1 MSSKRK
7 GKRKLKVENPKERKS
22 DWINFI
28 QQERGVVPYI
38 RNESGGPKVIPEVA
52 NESEYEAI
60 PKKDPFQA
68 YLPILSTKDQYASNP
83 NNQKWFGTKIW
94 SRNEPNQPGQET
106 TNSSTH
112 EGDAVPENEVICK
125 GKSPDACNCQ
135 MPGSVDCVHRHMV
148 EERGKLKAEL
158 GPAFQTWKFDEM
170 GEDSADSWTLGDM
183 LRFNS
188 VMKKRNLPSSKRK
201 TFLQLASQ
209 FLPNKSRASIVSYY
223 FNFYLLSWRIRKR
236 TRLNRTAA
244 EIDTDDD
251 YDEVIGETSNA
262 NGTQNN
268 YLTGKR

>member
-1 MSSKRK
+1 MSSKQ
-7 GKRKLKVENPKERKS
+7 KRKRLLKVENPKECKR

-52 NESEYEAI
+52 NESEYEEI

-83 NNQKWFGTKIW
+83 NNRKWFGTKIW
-94 SRNEPNQPGQET
+94 SRNEPNQPSQET
-106 TNSSTH
+106 NNSSTH
-112 EGDAVPENEVICK
+112 EG
-125 GKSPDACNCQ
+125 DACNCQ

-170 GEDSADSWTLGDM
+170 GEDSTDSWTLGDM

-188 VMKKRNLPSSKRK
+188 VMKKRNLPSSTRK

-223 FNFYLLSWRIRKR
+223 FNFYLPSWRIRKR

-251 YDEVIGETSNA
+251 DDEVIGETSNA
-262 NGTQNN
+262 NGTQNK